1 MKSFLLSSRRCLA
14 VLAAPLCQKRDAIH
28 PAAKPAG
35 RLHEKLPAI
44 FAPVFGGFGSALVP
58 KAGCHP
64 SRSQTRGEVA

>member
-1 MKSFLLSSRRCLA
+1 MKSFPLSLRWCLA
-14 VLAAPLCQKRDAIH
+14 VFAALFCQKWDAFH
-28 PAAKPAG
+28 PTAKPAG

-44 FAPVFGGFGSALVP
+44 FVPVFGGFGSALVP